1 VKELQAP
8 SLPKYQAYLSQKGYA
23 WYSVNRHHNYTVK
36 EYIQFIRTQG
46 INDFKETTVVQILA
60 YKSYLEGRE
69 NKVVGGK
76 LQGKTIYDQLRGLDL
91 LYEYLQIIGR
101 VSHNPVSE
109 IEFKAPP
116 NNQRR
121 ITVTESQI
129 KQLYRACKHS
139 KERAVLSLNYG
150 CGLRVGELE
159 KLELGDLKIDDG
171 YLIVRKG
178 KGNKRRSVP
187 MSIGVIKDMINY
199 LKIGRPRLTTERAK

>member
-1 VKELQAP
+1 VKELQ
-8 SLPKYQAYLSQKGYA
+8 LSQKGYA
-23 WYSVNRHHNYTVK
+23 WYSVNRHHNYTLK

-46 INDFKETTVVQILA
+46 INDFKETTAVQILA

-109 IEFKAPP
+109 IEVKAPP

-129 KQLYRACKHS
+129 KQLYRACKDS

-178 KGNKRRSVP
+178 KW
-187 MSIGVIKDMINY
+187 
-199 LKIGRPRLTTERAK
+199 TT